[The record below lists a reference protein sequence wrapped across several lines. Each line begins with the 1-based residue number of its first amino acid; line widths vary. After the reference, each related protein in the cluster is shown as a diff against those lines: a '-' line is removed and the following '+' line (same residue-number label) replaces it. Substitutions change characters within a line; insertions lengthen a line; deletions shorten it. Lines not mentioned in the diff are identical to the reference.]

1 MHSIG
6 RAHRTVLTANS
17 LLLEDTMKKKALI
30 LLMLLA
36 ATIVTTVAATAQ
48 PPTDLLPELKKG
60 GYVLFIRHPR
70 TNPDQA
76 DTDPLNLDNIKAQ
89 RQLSDEGR
97 KQARA
102 MGECFRALQIPVEK
116 VISSKFQR
124 AQEGAKLL
132 AVGEITTSI
141 DVSEGGLVVTT
152 RENQRRAKALRQLL
166 STPPAKGKNLVVLSH
181 KPNLQDAA
189 GKEFGDLNEGEVV
202 VFRPL
207 GDGKFTA
214 VARVSSEAWS
224 QWAR

>member
-1 MHSIG
+1 
-6 RAHRTVLTANS
+6 
-17 LLLEDTMKKKALI
+17 MKKKALI
-30 LLMLLA
+30 PFIILA
-36 ATIVTTVAATAQ
+36 AAVVATAD
-48 PPTDLLPELKKG
+48 PPGDLLPELKKG
-60 GYVLFIRHPR
+60 GYVMFMRHPR

-89 RQLSDEGR
+89 RQLSDDGR

-102 MGECFRALQIPVEK
+102 LGECFRALQIPVEK

-132 AVGEITTSI
+132 AVGEVTASV
-141 DVSEGGLVVTT
+141 DVSEGGLVVST

-166 STPPAKGKNLVVLSH
+166 STPPAKGKNLVVVSH

-189 GKEFGDLNEGEVV
+189 GKEFGDIDECEVV

-207 GDGKFTA
+207 GGGKFKA
-214 VARVSSEAWS
+214 VARVGSEAWS
-224 QWAR
+224 QWAK